1 MTRLI
6 KHCVVFSCVV
16 FAVLVHLANCMS
28 QESQAAPQRVR
39 GMLELIKVTG
49 INDDLD
55 LVDFQKEKIQK
66 VLNDVQV
73 ANREFAAQIGKTPP
87 QEQSQLI
94 KSFKEKTA
102 KAEAE
107 LASILLPAQLERLR
121 QIRMNLVARND
132 GATFGLKNREFLELL
147 DLSPEQKEK
156 IQAKAAELSKVV
168 EEKVKKLQA
177 EIEKVK
183 LEARDEVIQVLTP
196 EQRKKYLDLVGRP
209 FEGDR

>member
-1 MTRLI
+1 
-6 KHCVVFSCVV
+6 
-16 FAVLVHLANCMS
+16 
-28 QESQAAPQRVR
+28 
-39 GMLELIKVTG
+39 MLELIKVTG
-49 INDDLD
+49 INDDLE

-73 ANREFAAQIGKTPP
+73 INREFAAQIGKTPP

-94 KSFKEKTA
+94 KSFKEKIA
-102 KAEAE
+102 KAEEE

-147 DLSPEQKEK
+147 DLTPEQKAK
-156 IQAKAAELSKVV
+156 VAAKAAELSKLV

-183 LEARDEVIQVLTP
+183 LEAREEVFQVLTP